1 MTYHVFLLAAGFGT
15 RLRPLTLCRP
25 KPLLPL
31 MGRPMI
37 DYALHHIIDAGF
49 SNILV
54 NAHHLH
60 EHVQKWV
67 QETSDNTDLDIKIDI
82 QIELPDILG
91 TGGGLRAAVDNLEEK
106 VLVWNGDIIAD
117 IDVRQLFENCPLH
130 GAAMAIRFERE
141 LGTTTQI
148 MIDDGLVSRIGNL
161 TSLSNATP
169 LRTDGSGYH
178 FTGIHCISKRA
189 IQNVPQDGLQC
200 IVRTSYSDLVPNE
213 HVIAMPHNGFWRDTG
228 TPSEYFAANM
238 DALEGKLSLP
248 IQPKGNFKASSFICD
263 GAHVEGSIDASII
276 GEHAF
281 VPANTNLHRCIVW
294 DNVQVPEQGTYSN
307 CIFYDEGILEIST

>member
-37 DYALHHIIDAGF
+37 DYALHQIIDAGF
-49 SNILV
+49 SKILV

-67 QETSDNTDLDIKIDI
+67 EEKSNEFDINIDI
-82 QIELPDILG
+82 QVEIPDILG
-91 TGGGLRAAVDNLEEK
+91 TGGGLRAAVDHVEEK

-117 IDVRQLFENCPLH
+117 IDIRQLFDNCSLH
-130 GAAMAIRFERE
+130 GAAMAIRFEQE
-141 LGTTTQI
+141 LGSTTQI
-148 MIDDGLVSRIGNL
+148 MVDDDLVSRIGNL
-161 TSLSNATP
+161 TSMSNATH

-178 FTGIHCISKRA
+178 FTGIHCISKQA
-189 IQNVPQDGLQC
+189 IQMVPPNGLQC
-200 IVRTSYSDLVPNE
+200 IVRTSYCDLVPKGN
-213 HVIAMPHNGFWRDTG
+213 VIAIPHNGSWRDTG

-238 DALEGKLSLP
+238 DALEGKISLP
-248 IQPKGNFKASSFICD
+248 IQPKGHFRSSSFICE
-263 GAHVEGSIDASII
+263 GAQIKGSITSSII

-281 VPANTNLHRCIVW
+281 VPANTTLHRCIVW
-294 DNVQVPEQGTYSN
+294 DNVQVPEKGTYSN
-307 CIFYDEGILEIST
+307 CIFYDDGILEIAT